1 MRRAREFPQRF
12 RVIDLGPPQYATA
25 LNNRGQMVGR
35 RLDAV
40 AGTRGVLHEHER
52 RRVITLGTLG
62 GSFSAARDINDHGL
76 IVGDSLLAGDE
87 VHHGFLRARG
97 NLVDLN
103 DLLLDASLPCEIL
116 HALSVNE
123 ANEIIAIAL
132 VSAEERTVLLRPERV
147 GPGESP

>member
-1 MRRAREFPQRF
+1 
-12 RVIDLGPPQYATA
+12 
-25 LNNRGQMVGR
+25 
-35 RLDAV
+35 
-40 AGTRGVLHEHER
+40 
-52 RRVITLGTLG
+52 
-62 GSFSAARDINDHGL
+62 
-76 IVGDSLLAGDE
+76 
-87 VHHGFLRARG
+87 VHHGFLSARG